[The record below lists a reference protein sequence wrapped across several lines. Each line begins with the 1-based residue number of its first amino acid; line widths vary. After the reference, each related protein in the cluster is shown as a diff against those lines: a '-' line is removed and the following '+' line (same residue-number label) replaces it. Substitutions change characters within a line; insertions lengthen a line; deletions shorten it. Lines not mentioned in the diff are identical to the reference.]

1 MNIKKAVSLLDSL
14 AQENRLK
21 TFGILVKAGLDGLVA
36 GEISKKM
43 NMPQNTMSFHLSN
56 LKNSGLIKS
65 KKQSR
70 YIIYS
75 IDFVTVEKLMKFL
88 LKHCCSD
95 SKNKCRIALN
105 FIPLFKGDKK

>member
-1 MNIKKAVSLLDSL
+1 MNIKKAISLLESL

-21 TFGILVKAGLDGLVA
+21 AFRILVKAGLDGLAA

-43 NMPQNTMSFHLSN
+43 NVPQNTISFHLSH
-56 LKNSGLIKS
+56 LEKSGLIKS

-75 IDFVTVEKLMKFL
+75 ADFKVVESLIKYLVES
-88 LKHCCSD
+88 CCFD
-95 SKNKCRIALN
+95 SQDKCHIATN
-105 FIPLFKGDKK
+105 FINLIKK